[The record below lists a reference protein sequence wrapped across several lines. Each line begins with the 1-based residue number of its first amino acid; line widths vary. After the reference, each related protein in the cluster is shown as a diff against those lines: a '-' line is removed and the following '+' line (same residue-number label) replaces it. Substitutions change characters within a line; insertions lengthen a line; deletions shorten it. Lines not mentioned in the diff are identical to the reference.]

1 MKRVFLLIAT
11 NLAVIVV
18 LGIVWNIL
26 DSIFGISQIFID
38 MGLPAHFGYVA
49 LMALV
54 LGFGGAFISLWMSK
68 WMAKRSMGV
77 QIIEHPQN
85 NQERWLIETVQ
96 RQADAV
102 GIKMPEVGIFH
113 SPDPNAFAT
122 GARKN
127 EALVAV
133 SQGLLEQMTSDEV
146 EAVLGH
152 ELSHIANGDMVT
164 QTLLQ
169 GVLNTFVIFF
179 ARVIGYLVDSFLSRG
194 EENEGGMGIGY
205 FVTSIIMDILL
216 GFLASLIVMRFSRS
230 REFHADIGGA
240 KLAGTGK
247 MISALKRLQQVQ
259 SGHDLPGEMAAFGI
273 AGGVGEGMKKLMM
286 THPPLEERIA
296 ALQKSEST
304 RQESLSF

>member
-1 MKRVFLLIAT
+1 MKRIFLLLVT

-18 LGIVWNIL
+18 MGIVWNIL
-26 DSIFGISQIFID
+26 DSTFGISQMLVN

-54 LGFGGAFISLWMSK
+54 LGFGGAFISLWISK

-77 QIIEHPQN
+77 EIIEHPQT
-85 NQERWLIETVQ
+85 NQERWLVDTVQ
-96 RQADAV
+96 RQAQVV

-113 SPDPNAFAT
+113 SREPNAFAT

-127 EALVAV
+127 DALVAV
-133 SQGLLEQMTSDEV
+133 SQGLLDQMTADEV

-152 ELSHIANGDMVT
+152 EISHIANGDMVT

-179 ARVIGYLVDSFLSRG
+179 ARVVGYLVDSFLSRG
-194 EENEGGMGIGY
+194 EENEGGLGIGY
-205 FVTSIIMDILL
+205 FITSIVMDILF

-230 REFHADIGGA
+230 REFHADSGGA
-240 KLAGTGK
+240 SLAGKEK
-247 MISALKRLQQVQ
+247 MVAALQRLQQVQ
-259 SGHDLPGEMAAFGI
+259 TPHDLPGEMAAFGI
-273 AGGVGEGMKKLMM
+273 AGGVGEGFKKLMM

-296 ALQKSEST
+296 ALQAQSVSYQT
-304 RQESLSF
+304 A

>member
-1 MKRVFLLIAT
+1 MKRVFLLIVT

-26 DSIFGISQIFID
+26 DSTFGISQMLVN

-54 LGFGGAFISLWMSK
+54 LGFGGAFISLWISK

-77 QIIEHPQN
+77 EIIEDPKT
-85 NQERWLIETVQ
+85 NQERWLVDTVQ
-96 RQADAV
+96 RQAQVV

-113 SPDPNAFAT
+113 SREPNAFAT

-127 EALVAV
+127 DALVAV
-133 SQGLLEQMTSDEV
+133 SQGLLDQMTADEV

-152 ELSHIANGDMVT
+152 EISHIANGDMVT

-179 ARVIGYLVDSFLSRG
+179 ARVVGYLVDSFLSRG
-194 EENEGGMGIGY
+194 EENEGGLGMGY
-205 FVTSIIMDILL
+205 FITSIVMDILF

-230 REFHADIGGA
+230 REFHADSGGA
-240 KLAGTGK
+240 SLAGKEK
-247 MISALKRLQQVQ
+247 MIAALQRLQQVQ
-259 SGHDLPGEMAAFGI
+259 TPHDLPGEMAAFGI
-273 AGGVGEGMKKLMM
+273 AGGVGEGFKKLMM

-296 ALQKSEST
+296 ALQAQSVSYQT
-304 RQESLSF
+304 A